1 MTRARLA
8 FWLAFWIVAAPC
20 LLRADFSYREST
32 RINGDKKPVTFTR
45 LIKGNRMAQI
55 VKGQVVVIDLDKQ
68 NITQIDQTKKTYSV
82 MTFDQMKEVM
92 DKSSL
97 GAQVKATVANV
108 SVKTTGNT
116 RNMGMLPAKETILT
130 LTMQGGVTI
139 TVDTWMATVPGYDE
153 VREFHRKLGEKLG
166 YGFGSGMSLEGF
178 AEVAKQMSKIDGAPV
193 ETTSQAVS
201 VPGGQVLSQAA
212 TELSNFSSAP
222 LEASRFDVPF
232 GFKQVPVPSAAP
244 AAAPTPAPSAAPTP
258 ISPAAPPTAP
268 PVAPPAAPPAAH

>member
-1 MTRARLA
+1 MIRTLPA
-8 FWLAFWIVAAPC
+8 FWLAATAC

-32 RINGDKKPVTFTR
+32 RINDAKKPVTFTR

-68 NITQIDQTKKTYSV
+68 NITQIDLTKKTYSV
-82 MTFDQMKEVM
+82 MTFDQVKEVM

-130 LTMQGGVTI
+130 LTMQGDVTI

-166 YGFGSGMSLEGF
+166 YGFGSGISLEGF

-193 ETTSQAVS
+193 ETTSRAVS
-201 VPGGQVLSQAA
+201 VPGGQVLSQAV
-212 TELSNFSSAP
+212 TELSNFSSGP

-232 GFKQVPVPSAAP
+232 GFKQVPSPSAAP
-244 AAAPTPAPSAAPTP
+244 PATPSTAPPAAPSTAPPAAPSA
-258 ISPAAPPTAP
+258 AP
-268 PVAPPAAPPAAH
+268 PVAPPAAH